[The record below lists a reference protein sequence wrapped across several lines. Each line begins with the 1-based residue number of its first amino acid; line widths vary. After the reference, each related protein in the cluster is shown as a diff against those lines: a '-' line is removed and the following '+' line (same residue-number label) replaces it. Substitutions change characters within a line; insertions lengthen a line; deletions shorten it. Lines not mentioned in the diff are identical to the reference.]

1 MADSNPLD
9 NLDDFFSFDDDDTNG
24 TTAHDQ
30 VDDVFTDSDD
40 DDEQIV
46 SDHHD
51 DDSDGVAPAD
61 HTLLEE
67 NDSVDDLFAFD
78 DDDESDDEENSQR
91 DDDSSANS
99 MHPDHD
105 EEKKHPHNDENDN
118 ETHDESAHDSAE
130 KNESV
135 KQDDDILNDLFDA
148 NNDADDDHEEDFI
161 EPIEE
166 DVPDNTE
173 DSFLD
178 DADTNLDDLLAEFS
192 PTHGDDD
199 SDSTTVDTES
209 EPQAPHNPPDD
220 NDTITPA
227 TDDGNSGNGNGKK
240 KTPWKGI
247 IAGVAVV
254 AVAGAGAGGY
264 FLSTTKE
271 KPQEK
276 PKPAVYQLINQEQV
290 EWANGVC
297 RIVDDIS
304 KHADVPTI
312 FEDKNIDPVK
322 ARQQLSTV
330 FRTNAKII
338 LTASQQLQD
347 LPHNTNVRVHE
358 LQVAPSVI
366 SQMKKVGDTPDDK
379 TVGASNS
386 LSNILDTYA
395 HTLSGYSSQLDGVA
409 SYNKTGLIDI
419 MTTVREDFLN
429 TSQSMEKNVQQ
440 TLTSTKMFDN
450 EVTMQAVSQLPFC
463 GSRFIGDDDM
473 KKISSVLDDQKVV
486 ATHVTRQRCVAFLD
500 TARKVGRDVNPPEDV
515 NDKRDSAPTPK
526 TPAVPAKGKNG
537 KAPQTADRAGKQSPK
552 QSEDT
557 MVDDTFRSDIR
568 TCNNYLKVTTE
579 DKDNP
584 LLQHGIDDQN
594 AERAQPKLPSYVAMV
609 ANTTTPSPSA
619 IDKKPDTLAGNT
631 DDTKANENE
640 KDNVKK
646 NADGKPIA
654 ASRNGNPPLILT
666 GVTRES
672 NVTRGSTSRTSKQVG
687 KTAAVKPAEPKK

>member
-9 NLDDFFSFDDDDTNG
+9 NLDDFFSFDDDDTND

-192 PTHGDDD
+192 PTDGDDD

-247 IAGVAVV
+247 IAGVAV
-254 AVAGAGAGGY
+254 AGAGAGGY
-264 FLSTTKE
+264 FFSTTKE

-290 EWANGVC
+290 EWASGVC

-347 LPHNTNVRVHE
+347 LPHSTNARVHE

-366 SQMKKVGDTPDDK
+366 SQMKKVGDAPDGK

-429 TSQSMEKNVQQ
+429 TTQSMEKNLQQ

-473 KKISSVLDDQKVV
+473 KKISSVLEDQKVV

-552 QSEDT
+552 RSEDT

-594 AERAQPKLPSYVAMV
+594 AERAQPKLPGYAQTVIQDEHSEESSSSTV
-609 ANTTTPSPSA
+609 TTPVTQKSVKESSKNSGASA
-619 IDKKPDTLAGNT
+619 PKS
-631 DDTKANENE
+631 ANL
-640 KDNVKK
+640 
-646 NADGKPIA
+646 PT
-654 ASRNGNPPLILT
+654 ILT
-666 GVTRES
+666 GVTQKPQGQPRHS
-672 NVTRGSTSRTSKQVG
+672 SDTPM
-687 KTAAVKPAEPKK
+687 KTVEPKK

>member
-9 NLDDFFSFDDDDTNG
+9 NLDDFFSFDDDDTND

-40 DDEQIV
+40 DDEQGV

-51 DDSDGVAPAD
+51 DDNDEATPTD
-61 HTLLEE
+61 HTLLKE
-67 NDSVDDLFAFD
+67 NDSVDDLFTFD

-91 DDDSSANS
+91 DDDSSVNS

-118 ETHDESAHDSAE
+118 ETHAESDHDSAE

-192 PTHGDDD
+192 PTDGDDD

-264 FLSTTKE
+264 FFSTTKE

-290 EWANGVC
+290 EWASGVC

-366 SQMKKVGDTPDDK
+366 SQMKKVGDAPDDK

-473 KKISSVLDDQKVV
+473 KKISSVLEDQKVV

-594 AERAQPKLPSYVAMV
+594 AERAQPKLPGYAQTVIQDEHNEESSSS
-609 ANTTTPSPSA
+609 TITTPVTQKSVKGSSKSSGASA
-619 IDKKPDTLAGNT
+619 P
-631 DDTKANENE
+631 
-640 KDNVKK
+640 K
-646 NADGKPIA
+646 NANLPT
-654 ASRNGNPPLILT
+654 ILT
-666 GVTRES
+666 GVTQKPQGQPRHS
-672 NVTRGSTSRTSKQVG
+672 SDTPM
-687 KTAAVKPAEPKK
+687 KTVEPKK

>member
-9 NLDDFFSFDDDDTNG
+9 NLDDFFSFDDDDTND

-40 DDEQIV
+40 DDEQGV

-51 DDSDGVAPAD
+51 DDSDEATPTD
-61 HTLLEE
+61 HTLLKE
-67 NDSVDDLFAFD
+67 NDSVDDLFTFD

-91 DDDSSANS
+91 DDDSSVNS

-118 ETHDESAHDSAE
+118 ETHDESAHNSAE

-173 DSFLD
+173 DSFLN

-192 PTHGDDD
+192 PTDGDDD
-199 SDSTTVDTES
+199 SDSTTIDTES

-227 TDDGNSGNGNGKK
+227 TDDGNSGNGNSKK

-579 DKDNP
+579 DRDNP

-594 AERAQPKLPSYVAMV
+594 AERAQPKLPGYAQTVVQA
-609 ANTTTPSPSA
+609 
-619 IDKKPDTLAGNT
+619 
-631 DDTKANENE
+631 EHNE
-640 KDNVKK
+640 KSSSSTMTTSVAQKSGEGSPKSNS
-646 NADGKPIA
+646 
-654 ASRNGNPPLILT
+654 ASAPTKSANLPTILT
-666 GVTRES
+666 GATQKPQEQS
-672 NVTRGSTSRTSKQVG
+672 YHSSGTP
-687 KTAAVKPAEPKK
+687 VKPVEPKK